1 MSAGTPCMQSFIPN
15 MVPTTGNCDAH
26 FTWLKEI
33 RIGETKLVEL
43 MQQPVHTIPIDAD
56 NSGGALIQFLNNW
69 EAAGLGEFK
78 VKLFTNA
85 DDAQTWLLSWFMC
98 LLLLTG
104 AMLARMALTKAKGLG
119 GTLQFV
125 PDGSLTV
132 RNGFE
137 LITGALFGLCED
149 LLGHANA
156 KKFFWLSAGLFI
168 YILSANLLGVI
179 PGMLPPTG
187 SMNHNI
193 GMALVVLILFNG
205 AGLKAQGIGGYL
217 KHMWGP
223 VWWLGLLLFSI
234 ELLSFVVVRP
244 FALSLRLTGNMFG
257 DHQVLSIMSGLV
269 PVVYP
274 VIFLGLGVFVSVIQ
288 AFVFTL
294 LSTIYIALAVE
305 HHDDH

>member
-1 MSAGTPCMQSFIPN
+1 MSSGTPCMQSFVPN
-15 MVPTTGNCDAH
+15 MVPMTGNCDPH
-26 FTWLKEI
+26 FTWLKE
-33 RIGETKLVEL
+33 TPLVEL
-43 MQQPVHTIPIDAD
+43 IQQRVHTIKIDAD
-56 NSGGALIQFLNNW
+56 NFEGPLIQFLNNW
-69 EAAGLGEFK
+69 EPVAKDLGKFE
-78 VKLFTNA
+78 VRLFTNA
-85 DDAQTWLLSWFMC
+85 DDAQTWLLSWLVC
-98 LLLLTG
+98 GLLLTG
-104 AMLARMALTKAKGLG
+104 AMVARMALTRAQGAG

-125 PDGSLTV
+125 PDGTLTL

-137 LITGALFGLCED
+137 LLTGALFGLCED
-149 LLGHANA
+149 LLGRANA

-168 YILSANLLGVI
+168 YILSANLLGVV

-187 SMNHNI
+187 SMNHNVA
-193 GMALVVLILFNG
+193 MAFVVLILFNG
-205 AGLKAQGIGGYL
+205 AGIKAQGIGGYL

-223 VWWLGLLLFSI
+223 VWWLGVLIFFI

-244 FALSLRLTGNMFG
+244 FGLSLRLTGNMFG

-274 VIFLGLGVFVSVIQ
+274 VIFLGLGMFVSVIQ

>member
-1 MSAGTPCMQSFIPN
+1 MAAGTPCVQTPIN
-15 MVPTTGNCDAH
+15 MVPMTGNCDAH
-26 FTWLKEI
+26 FTWLKKISINGKSLIESMT
-33 RIGETKLVEL
+33 ET
-43 MQQPVHTIPIDAD
+43 QFFQ
-56 NSGGALIQFLNNW
+56 NSDQ
-69 EAAGLGEFK
+69 
-78 VKLFTNA
+78 
-85 DDAQTWLLSWFMC
+85 AQTWLLSWLVC
-98 LLLLTG
+98 GLLLTG
-104 AMLARMALTKAKGLG
+104 AMLARMGLTKARGLG

-125 PDGSLTV
+125 PDGTLTV

-137 LITGALFGLCED
+137 LFTDALFGLCED
-149 LLGHANA
+149 LLGRSSA

-168 YILSANLLGVI
+168 YILSSNLLGVV

-187 SMNHNI
+187 SMDHNFA
-193 GMALVVLILFNG
+193 MAFVVLILFNG
-205 AGLKAQGIGGYL
+205 AGLKVQGIGGYL

-223 VWWLGLLLFSI
+223 VWWLGVLLFFI

-244 FALSLRLTGNMFG
+244 YGLSLRLTGNMFG

-274 VIFLGLGVFVSVIQ
+274 VIFLGLGMFVSFIQ